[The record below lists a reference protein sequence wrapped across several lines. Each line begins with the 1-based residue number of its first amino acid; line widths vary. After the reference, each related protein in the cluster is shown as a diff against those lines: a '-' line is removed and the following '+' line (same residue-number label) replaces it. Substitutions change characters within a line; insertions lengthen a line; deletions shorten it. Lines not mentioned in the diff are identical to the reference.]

1 MPTLKEI
8 LEEKEL
14 RLESVPDAFA
24 TKVEQTQREL
34 LRKLIRELDS
44 LERTGGNID
53 ITVSNIAKI
62 EEITEELT
70 RFMFEDTEYTDSLKE
85 FVKEFNVQAKLTRE
99 YIYQIERFENK
110 ELYKT
115 TLATSQK
122 QTLEML
128 GKAGVNQSLMLP
140 LKTLLSA
147 SVSSGASFA
156 DTVSALTEFMDGT
169 KTKQGT
175 LLHYSKQIAYDAFAF
190 TDARYSKTI
199 SDDLG
204 LEWYEYFGGQLEDSR
219 CFCVKRVGNI
229 YHKNEIE
236 YWGETPSLWDKT
248 AGCEKG
254 GGRVLET
261 NAATI
266 WVFRGGF
273 FCKHLLV
280 PVAESSV
287 PKTAKDNALNGGY
300 IS

>member
-8 LEEKEL
+8 LLEKEL

-70 RFMFEDTEYTDSLKE
+70 RFLFTDTDYNDSLKE
-85 FVKEFNVQAKLTRE
+85 FVKEFSTQAKLTRE

-128 GKAGVNQSLMLP
+128 GKAGINQALMVP

-147 SVSSGASFA
+147 SVSGGASFS
-156 DTVSALTEFMDGT
+156 DTVTALTEFMDGT
-169 KTKQGT
+169 KTKLGT
-175 LLHYSKQIAYDAFAF
+175 LSHYSKQIAYDAFAF
-190 TDARYSKTI
+190 TDRKYMTLVSE
-199 SDDLG
+199 DLG
-204 LEWYEYFGGQLEDSR
+204 FEWYEYFGGQLEDSR
-219 CFCVKRVGNI
+219 CFCVTHVHGI
-229 YHKNEIE
+229 YHKNEIA
-236 YWGETPSLWDKT
+236 YWGETPSLWDKK

-261 NAATI
+261 NATTI
-266 WVFRGGF
+266 YTFLGGYN
-273 FCKHLLV
+273 CRHQLP
-280 PVAESSV
+280 PVATSSV
-287 PKTAKDNALNGGY
+287 PKSAIDRAKAGGF
-300 IS
+300 I